1 MIINTQNTHFQA
13 DLDYQKRENNMDFK
27 AIGKRIRQ
35 VRNSHGLKQDEFAEK
50 IGVNRHSL
58 SRIESGKQQPPLDIL
73 GALWS
78 VYKVDANWLIN
89 GVESS
94 PVDNVDVQKL
104 ESDLAK
110 SEQSLAET
118 REIIQLL
125 KKTAGL
131 I

>member
-1 MIINTQNTHFQA
+1 MIMN
-13 DLDYQKRENNMDFK
+13 LRMDIK
-27 AIGKRIRQ
+27 EIGKRIRQ

-50 IGVNRHSL
+50 IGVKRHSL

-110 SEQSLAET
+110 SEKSLAVTLEY
-118 REIIQLL
+118 IQLL
-125 KKTAGL
+125 KKTAG
-131 I
+131 IT

>member
-1 MIINTQNTHFQA
+1 MIMNLRMDIN
-13 DLDYQKRENNMDFK
+13 E
-27 AIGKRIRQ
+27 IGKRIRQ